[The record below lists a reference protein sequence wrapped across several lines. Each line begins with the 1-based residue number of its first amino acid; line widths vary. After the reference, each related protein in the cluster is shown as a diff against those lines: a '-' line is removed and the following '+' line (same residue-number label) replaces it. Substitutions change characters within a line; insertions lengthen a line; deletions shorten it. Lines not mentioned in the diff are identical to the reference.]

1 MIRGTTPTHIF
12 VLPEEMKETMFDALY
27 ITYQQRR
34 KTVLEKTL
42 DDVQRDGATLTV
54 RLTQA
59 ETLAFGRGC
68 VTEPVYIQIR
78 LKLDDGTAMA
88 SDLMKT
94 SVQQILKEGEI

>member
-12 VLPEEMKETMFDALY
+12 VLPEEMKDASFAALY

-42 DDVQRDGATLTV
+42 DDVQRDGTTLTV

-59 ETLAFGRGC
+59 ETLAFGRGY

-78 LKLDDGTAMA
+78 AKTVDGDALA
-88 SDLMKT
+88 SDIIKI
-94 SVQQILKEGEI
+94 SVEQILKDGEI